1 MTRIIRHIRR
11 SVTTE
16 MWMMTWN
23 DGESSATSPPTQI
36 AYTIVEWIEKQDTS
50 FNQETAELDGPSMI
64 TNSSD
69 STQSHNPI
77 S

>member
-1 MTRIIRHIRR
+1 MTRIVRHIRR
-11 SVTTE
+11 SVTTQV
-16 MWMMTWN
+16 WTITWN

-36 AYTIVEWIEKQDTS
+36 AYTIVEWIEKQDAP
-50 FNQETAELDGPSMI
+50 FDQETSELDGPSTI